1 MDRPA
6 SVPEPGS
13 VADSRGGHTPTDRS
27 ARQSPA
33 KTRRGAGLG
42 MERHFTQPGMHPF
55 DALEWER
62 RTASI
67 TSEKGETV
75 FTQVDVEVP
84 SSWSQ
89 LATNVVVSKYFRG
102 LQGSPQRETS
112 VRQMISRVAD
122 TTRDWAERGGY
133 FASSED
139 LEVFHQE
146 LCAILVNQVAA
157 FNSPVWFN
165 LGADPNPQVS
175 ACFINSVED
184 TMASILTLAK
194 TEGMLF
200 KHGSGTGTNLS
211 SIRSS
216 VEHLASGGT
225 ASGPVSFMK
234 GFDAF
239 AGVIKSGGT
248 TRRAAKMVILNA
260 DHPDIVDFIN
270 CKVREE
276 RKAWA
281 LIEAGYDGAFTGEA
295 YSSVFFQNS
304 NNSIRVTDEFM
315 RAFLE
320 DKEWRTYAVTDRSR
334 VVGTFRARD
343 LMRQIAEAAWS
354 CGDPGLQFDT
364 TINEWHT
371 SPNSG
376 RINAS
381 NPCSEFVYLDDTAC
395 NLSSINLMKFLSED
409 GSFDLEGYRHTIQV
423 MLTAMEVLVGFATY
437 PTERITQNSIKFRPL
452 GLGYA
457 NLGAVLMALGLP
469 YDSPQARDYSGAL
482 TAVLTGEAYAQSARI
497 AKEVGPFEGYEV
509 NRQPMLRVMEK
520 HRAAAYKISSEHA
533 PAPILAAARKAW
545 DDAHELGAVHGYR
558 NAQATVLA
566 PTGTISFM
574 LDCDTTGVEPDIALV
589 KYKKLV
595 GGGLLKMVNGTVPSA
610 LRKLGYGAEAISDI
624 VAYINEQDTIEG
636 APHLREDDL
645 AVFDCAFPPA
655 NGQRSISWQ
664 GHVRMM
670 AAVQPFISGA
680 ISKTVNLPHDATT
693 EDVEQAYTDAWKLGL
708 KAIAVYRDGSKRS
721 QPLSTS
727 RKQATFNGQEGTE
740 PAPAAR
746 PARHRL
752 PSERAAITHKFDIQG
767 HEGYLTVGLY
777 EDGQPGEIF
786 LKMAKEGS
794 TLSGMMDSFATSVS
808 VALQYGV
815 PLRLF
820 CAKFAHTRFEPAG
833 YTGNPE
839 IPIAKSI
846 VDYIFRWL
854 AARYLSAEDR
864 DALGIISRREE
875 AMDSATLSTGTQAAP
890 APSATLTMPTGPGHA
905 SSKQLFSDLTYRN
918 QEDAPSC
925 SECGSLMVRN
935 GACYKCMNCGST
947 SGCS

>member
-1 MDRPA
+1 LQVERRF
-6 SVPEPGS
+6 SEPG
-13 VADSRGGHTPTDRS
+13 V
-27 ARQSPA
+27 
-33 KTRRGAGLG
+33 
-42 MERHFTQPGMHPF
+42 HPF
-55 DALEWER
+55 EAIAWEN

-67 TSEKGETV
+67 ANEKGETV
-75 FTQVDVEVP
+75 FTQENVEVP
-84 SSWSQ
+84 ASWTQ

-102 LQGSPQRETS
+102 LQGSPQRESS
-112 VRQMISRVAD
+112 VRQLVSRVAD
-122 TTRDWAERGGY
+122 TIRDWGRDGNY
-133 FASSED
+133 FATPAD
-139 LEVFHQE
+139 LDTFHAE

-295 YSSVFFQNS
+295 YASVFFQNS

-320 DKEWRTYAVTDRSR
+320 DKEWRTYAVTDKNR
-334 VVGTFRARD
+334 VVGTYQTRD
-343 LMRQIAEAAWS
+343 LMRQIADAAWA

-371 SPNSG
+371 CPNSG

-381 NPCSEFVYLDDTAC
+381 NPCSEFVFLDDTAC
-395 NLSSINLMKFLSED
+395 NLSSINLMKFLADD
-409 GSFDLEGYRHTIQV
+409 GSFDVEGYRHTVRI
-423 MLTAMEVLVGFATY
+423 MLTAMEVMVGYATY
-437 PTERITQNSIKFRPL
+437 PTPQITVNSHKYRPL

-482 TAVLTGEAYAQSARI
+482 TAILTGEAYAQSARI

-520 HRAAAYKISSEHA
+520 HRGAAYKISDAHA
-533 PAPILAAARKAW
+533 PAPLLAAARKAW
-545 DDAHELGAVHGYR
+545 DDAHELGAMHGYR
-558 NAQATVLA
+558 NSQATVLA

-595 GGGLLKMVNGTVPSA
+595 GGGLLKMVNGTVPLA
-610 LRKLGYGAEAISDI
+610 LRKLGYGDEAISAI
-624 VAYINEQDTIEG
+624 LAYINEHDTIEG

-655 NGQRSISWQ
+655 NGQRSITWQ

-680 ISKTVNLPHDATT
+680 ISKTVNLPQDAAP

-727 RKQATFNGQEGTE
+727 RKQATYSGQEAPE
-740 PAPAAR
+740 PAAR

-854 AARYLSAEDR
+854 AARYLSPEDR
-864 DALGIISRREE
+864 DALGIISRREVSDDLAAVAGAVAASTPPA
-875 AMDSATLSTGTQAAP
+875 AMPP
-890 APSATLTMPTGPGHA
+890 APRQASA
-905 SSKQLFSDLTYRN
+905 KQLSSELTFRN

-925 SECGSLMVRN
+925 SDCGSLMVRN

>member
-1 MDRPA
+1 M
-6 SVPEPGS
+6 
-13 VADSRGGHTPTDRS
+13 DRS
-27 ARQSPA
+27 ASDPEPAPAGVSDSSPLA
-33 KTRRGAGLG
+33 AASGSAAPAVKREGLRVKRRFS
-42 MERHFTQPGMHPF
+42 EPGVHPF
-55 DALEWER
+55 DAIQWEL

-67 TSEKGETV
+67 ANEKGESV
-75 FTQVDVEVP
+75 FTQEEVEVP
-84 SSWSQ
+84 AAWSQ

-102 LQGSPQRETS
+102 LQGSPQREHS
-112 VRQMISRVAD
+112 VRQLISRVAD
-122 TTRDWAERGGY
+122 TIRDWGHQGGY
-133 FASSED
+133 FATDED
-139 LEVFHQE
+139 LETFHAE
-146 LCAILVNQVAA
+146 LCAILVNQIAA

-165 LGADPNPQVS
+165 LGAEANPQVS

-184 TMASILTLAK
+184 TMEAILTLAK

-200 KHGSGTGTNLS
+200 KWGSGTGTNLS
-211 SIRSS
+211 TIRSS
-216 VEHLASGGT
+216 VENLASGGT

-281 LIEAGYDGAFTGEA
+281 LIEAGYDGSFTGEA

-304 NNSIRVTDEFM
+304 NNSIRVSDEFM

-320 DKEWRTYAVTDRSR
+320 DKEWRTYAVTDKTR
-334 VVGTFRARD
+334 VVGTYRARD
-343 LMRQIAEAAWS
+343 LMRQITEAAWA

-381 NPCSEFVYLDDTAC
+381 NPCSEFLYLDDTAC
-395 NLSSINLMKFLSED
+395 NLSSINLMKFLAPD
-409 GSFDLEGYRHTIQV
+409 GSFDIEGYRHTSQI
-423 MLTAMEVLVGFATY
+423 MLTAMEILVGFASY
-437 PTERITQNSIKFRPL
+437 PTEKITVNSHKFRPL

-469 YDSPQARDYSGAL
+469 YDSPQARDYAGAL
-482 TAVLTGEAYAQSARI
+482 TAILTGEAYAQSARI
-497 AKEVGPFEGYEV
+497 AKEVGPFEGYEI
-509 NRQPMLRVMEK
+509 NRQPMLRVMDK
-520 HRAAAYKISSEHA
+520 HRAAAYKIAADST
-533 PAPILAAARKAW
+533 PAPLLAAARKAW
-545 DDAHELGAVHGYR
+545 DDAHELGAVNGYR
-558 NAQATVLA
+558 NSQVTVLA

-595 GGGLLKMVNGTVPSA
+595 GGGLLKMLNGTVPSA
-610 LRKLGYGAEAISDI
+610 LRHLGYGEEAVSDI
-624 VAYINEQDTIEG
+624 AAYISEHDTIEG

-655 NGQRSISWQ
+655 NGQRSITWQ
-664 GHVRMM
+664 GHIRMM

-680 ISKTVNLPHDATT
+680 LSKTVNLPTDASP
-693 EDVEQAYTDAWKLGL
+693 EDVELAYTDAWKLGL
-708 KAIAVYRDGSKRS
+708 KAVAVYRDGSKRS

-727 RKQATFNGQEGTE
+727 HKQATYTGQE
-740 PAPAAR
+740 AAVAEVR

-752 PSERAAITHKFDIQG
+752 PSERAAITHKFEIQG

-794 TLSGMMDSFATSVS
+794 TLSGMMDSFATAVS

-854 AARYLSAEDR
+854 AARFLSVEDR

-875 AMDSATLSTGTQAAP
+875 TISGIDAPVVGRAAVGTPTATAGAAP
-890 APSATLTMPTGPGHA
+890 NQASA
-905 SSKQLFSDLTYRN
+905 KQLSAELTFRN

-925 SECGSLMVRN
+925 SECGALMVRN

>member
-1 MDRPA
+1 M
-6 SVPEPGS
+6 
-13 VADSRGGHTPTDRS
+13 PTKRS
-27 ARQSPA
+27 SSQPPA
-33 KTRRGAGLG
+33 KPAGGLG
-42 MERHFTQPGMHPF
+42 LQVERRFSKPGVHPF
-55 DALEWER
+55 EAIEWETR
-62 RTASI
+62 HAI
-67 TSEKGETV
+67 IANEKGETV
-75 FTQVDVEVP
+75 FTQENVEVP
-84 SSWSQ
+84 ASWSQ

-102 LQGSPQRETS
+102 LQGSAQRESS
-112 VRQMISRVAD
+112 VRQLISRVAD
-122 TTRDWAERGGY
+122 TIRDWGREGNY
-133 FASSED
+133 FATDED
-139 LEVFHQE
+139 LDTFHAE
-146 LCAILVNQVAA
+146 LCAILVNQIAA

-184 TMASILTLAK
+184 TMTSILTLAK

-270 CKVREE
+270 CKVKEE

-295 YSSVFFQNS
+295 YASVFFQNS

-320 DKEWRTYAVTDRSR
+320 DKEWRTYAVTDKKR
-334 VVGTFRARD
+334 VVGTYQTRD
-343 LMRQIAEAAWS
+343 LMRQIADAAWA

-371 SPNSG
+371 CPNSG

-381 NPCSEFVYLDDTAC
+381 NPCSEFVFLDDTAC
-395 NLSSINLMKFLSED
+395 NLSSINLMKFLADD
-409 GSFDLEGYRHTIQV
+409 GSFDSDGYRHAIRI
-423 MLTAMEVLVGFATY
+423 MLTAMEVMVGYATY
-437 PTERITQNSIKFRPL
+437 PTERITVNSHKFRPL

-482 TAVLTGEAYAQSARI
+482 TAILTGEAYAQSARL
-497 AKEVGPFEGYEV
+497 AKEVGPFEGYEI
-509 NRQPMLRVMEK
+509 NRQPMLRVIEK
-520 HRAAAYKISSEHA
+520 HRGAAYKISDDHT
-533 PAPILAAARKAW
+533 PAPLLAAARTAW
-545 DDAHELGAVHGYR
+545 DDAHELGAMHGYR
-558 NAQATVLA
+558 NSQATVLA

-610 LRKLGYGAEAISDI
+610 LRKLGYGEEAVSA
-624 VAYINEQDTIEG
+624 VLAYINEHDTIEG

-680 ISKTVNLPHDATT
+680 ISKTVNLPQDSAP

-727 RKQATFNGQEGTE
+727 RKQANYNGQEAVE
-740 PAPAAR
+740 PAGR

-794 TLSGMMDSFATSVS
+794 TLSGMMDSFATSIS

-833 YTGNPE
+833 YTRNPE

-854 AARYLSAEDR
+854 AARFLSAEDR

-875 AMDSATLSTGTQAAP
+875 SDDLTAVAGPAVAAAP
-890 APSATLTMPTGPGHA
+890 SVAMPPAPGQASA
-905 SSKQLFSDLTYRN
+905 KQLSSELTFRN

-925 SECGSLMVRN
+925 SDCGSLMVRN

>member
-1 MDRPA
+1 M
-6 SVPEPGS
+6 
-13 VADSRGGHTPTDRS
+13 DRS
-27 ARQSPA
+27 ASDPEPAPTGASDSSPRA
-33 KTRRGAGLG
+33 AASGAAAPAVKREGLRVQ
-42 MERHFTQPGMHPF
+42 RHFSEPGVHPF
-55 DALEWER
+55 DAIQWEL

-67 TSEKGETV
+67 ANEKGESV
-75 FTQVDVEVP
+75 FTQEDVEVP
-84 SSWSQ
+84 AAWSQ

-102 LQGSPQRETS
+102 LQGSPQREHS
-112 VRQMISRVAD
+112 VRQLISRVAD
-122 TTRDWAERGGY
+122 TIRDWGRQGGY
-133 FASSED
+133 FATDED
-139 LEVFHQE
+139 LETFHAE

-165 LGADPNPQVS
+165 LGAEANPQVS

-184 TMASILTLAK
+184 TMEAILTLAK

-200 KHGSGTGTNLS
+200 KWGSGTGTNLS
-211 SIRSS
+211 TIRSS
-216 VEHLASGGT
+216 VENLASGGT

-281 LIEAGYDGAFTGEA
+281 LIEAGYDGSFTGEA

-304 NNSIRVTDEFM
+304 NNSVRVSDEFM

-320 DKEWRTYAVTDRSR
+320 DKEWRTYAVTDKTR

-343 LMRQIAEAAWS
+343 LMRQITEAAWA

-381 NPCSEFVYLDDTAC
+381 NPCSEFLYLDDTAC
-395 NLSSINLMKFLSED
+395 NLSSINLMKFLGAD
-409 GSFDLEGYRHTIQV
+409 GSFDIEGYRHTSQI
-423 MLTAMEVLVGFATY
+423 MLTAMEILVGFASY
-437 PTERITQNSIKFRPL
+437 PTEKITVNSHKFRPL

-469 YDSPQARDYSGAL
+469 YDSPQARDYAGAL
-482 TAVLTGEAYAQSARI
+482 TAILTGEAYAQSARI
-497 AKEVGPFEGYEV
+497 AKEVGPFEGYEI

-520 HRAAAYKISSEHA
+520 HRAAAYKISADST
-533 PAPILAAARKAW
+533 PAPLLAAARKAW
-545 DDAHELGAVHGYR
+545 DDAHELGAVNGYR
-558 NAQATVLA
+558 NSQVTVLA

-595 GGGLLKMVNGTVPSA
+595 GGGLLKMLNGTVPSA
-610 LRKLGYGAEAISDI
+610 LRHLGYGEEAISDI
-624 VAYINEQDTIEG
+624 AAYISEHDTIEG

-655 NGQRSISWQ
+655 NGQRSITWQ
-664 GHVRMM
+664 GHIRMM

-680 ISKTVNLPHDATT
+680 ISKTVNLPKDASP
-693 EDVEQAYTDAWKLGL
+693 EDVELAYTDAWKLGL
-708 KAIAVYRDGSKRS
+708 KAVAVYRDGSKRS

-727 RKQATFNGQEGTE
+727 HKQATYTGQEAVVAE
-740 PAPAAR
+740 VR

-752 PSERAAITHKFDIQG
+752 PSERAAITHKFEIQG

-794 TLSGMMDSFATSVS
+794 TLSGMMDSFATAVS

-820 CAKFAHTRFEPAG
+820 CAKFAHSRFEPAG

-854 AARYLSAEDR
+854 AARFLSVEDR

-875 AMDSATLSTGTQAAP
+875 TISGIDAPVVGRAAVAAP
-890 APSATLTMPTGPGHA
+890 TATAGAAPNQASA
-905 SSKQLFSDLTYRN
+905 KQLSAELTFRN

-925 SECGSLMVRN
+925 SECGALMVRN

>member
-1 MDRPA
+1 M
-6 SVPEPGS
+6 
-13 VADSRGGHTPTDRS
+13 DRS
-27 ARQSPA
+27 ASDPEPASSASSRGAHAPTKRSAGQPPA
-33 KTRRGAGLG
+33 KPAGGLG
-42 MERHFTQPGMHPF
+42 LQVERRFSEPGVHPF
-55 DALEWER
+55 EAIEWEQ
-62 RTASI
+62 RTAI
-67 TSEKGETV
+67 IANEKGETV
-75 FTQVDVEVP
+75 FTQENVEVP
-84 SSWSQ
+84 ASWSQ

-102 LQGSPQRETS
+102 LQGSPQRESS
-112 VRQMISRVAD
+112 VKQLISRVAD
-122 TTRDWAERGGY
+122 TIREWGRDGNY
-133 FASSED
+133 FATEED
-139 LEVFHQE
+139 LNTFHAE
-146 LCAILVNQVAA
+146 LCAILVNQIAA

-184 TMASILTLAK
+184 TMTSILTLAK

-270 CKVREE
+270 CKVKEE

-295 YSSVFFQNS
+295 YASVFFQNS

-320 DKEWRTYAVTDRSR
+320 DKEWRTYAVTDKNR
-334 VVGTFRARD
+334 VVGTYQTRD
-343 LMRQIAEAAWS
+343 LMRQIADAAWA

-371 SPNSG
+371 CPNSG

-381 NPCSEFVYLDDTAC
+381 NPCSEFVFLDDTAC
-395 NLSSINLMKFLSED
+395 NLSSINLMKFLSHD
-409 GSFDLEGYRHTIQV
+409 GSFDADGYRHTIRI
-423 MLTAMEVLVGFATY
+423 MLTAMEVMVGYATY
-437 PTERITQNSIKFRPL
+437 PTERITINSHKFRPL

-482 TAVLTGEAYAQSARI
+482 TAILTGEAYAQSARI

-509 NRQPMLRVMEK
+509 NRQPMLRVVEK
-520 HRAAAYKISSEHA
+520 HRGAAYKISDESA
-533 PAPILAAARKAW
+533 PAPLLAAARTAW

-558 NAQATVLA
+558 NSQATVLA

-610 LRKLGYGAEAISDI
+610 LRKLGYGEEAVSAIL
-624 VAYINEQDTIEG
+624 AYINEHDTIEG

-655 NGQRSISWQ
+655 NGQRSITWQ

-680 ISKTVNLPHDATT
+680 ISKTVNLPQDAAP

-727 RKQATFNGQEGTE
+727 RKQANYNGQEKDE
-740 PAPAAR
+740 PAAR

-794 TLSGMMDSFATSVS
+794 TLSGMMDSFATSIS

-854 AARYLSAEDR
+854 AARFLSAEDR

-875 AMDSATLSTGTQAAP
+875 SEDLAAVSGTAALSPLTVTLPP
-890 APSATLTMPTGPGHA
+890 APGQASA
-905 SSKQLFSDLTYRN
+905 KQLSSELTFRN

-925 SECGSLMVRN
+925 SDCGSLMVRN

>member
-1 MDRPA
+1 
-6 SVPEPGS
+6 
-13 VADSRGGHTPTDRS
+13 
-27 ARQSPA
+27 
-33 KTRRGAGLG
+33 

-645 AVFDCAFPPA
+645 AVFDCAFPPTA
-655 NGQRSISWQ
+655 S
-664 GHVRMM
+664 
-670 AAVQPFISGA
+670 A
-680 ISKTVNLPHDATT
+680 
-693 EDVEQAYTDAWKLGL
+693 
-708 KAIAVYRDGSKRS
+708 
-721 QPLSTS
+721 
-727 RKQATFNGQEGTE
+727 
-740 PAPAAR
+740 
-746 PARHRL
+746 
-752 PSERAAITHKFDIQG
+752 
-767 HEGYLTVGLY
+767 
-777 EDGQPGEIF
+777 
-786 LKMAKEGS
+786 
-794 TLSGMMDSFATSVS
+794 
-808 VALQYGV
+808 
-815 PLRLF
+815 
-820 CAKFAHTRFEPAG
+820 
-833 YTGNPE
+833 
-839 IPIAKSI
+839 
-846 VDYIFRWL
+846 
-854 AARYLSAEDR
+854 LSAGR
-864 DALGIISRREE
+864 V
-875 AMDSATLSTGTQAAP
+875 T
-890 APSATLTMPTGPGHA
+890 
-905 SSKQLFSDLTYRN
+905 
-918 QEDAPSC
+918 
-925 SECGSLMVRN
+925 CG
-935 GACYKCMNCGST
+935 
-947 SGCS
+947 

>member
-1 MDRPA
+1 M
-6 SVPEPGS
+6 
-13 VADSRGGHTPTDRS
+13 DRS
-27 ARQSPA
+27 ATDPEPASPA
-33 KTRRGAGLG
+33 SSRAAQPPTKRAAEPSPGQPARGLG
-42 MERHFTQPGMHPF
+42 LQVERRFSKPGTHPF
-55 DALEWER
+55 EAIEWER
-62 RTASI
+62 RNAVI
-67 TSEKGETV
+67 ANEKGETV
-75 FTQVDVEVP
+75 FTQEDVEVP
-84 SSWSQ
+84 ASWSQ

-102 LQGSPQRETS
+102 LQGTPQRESS
-112 VRQMISRVAD
+112 VRQLVARVAD
-122 TTRDWAERGGY
+122 TIRDWGSQGDF
-133 FASSED
+133 FASQED
-139 LEVFHQE
+139 LDAFHAE

-184 TMASILTLAK
+184 TMTSILTLAK

-295 YSSVFFQNS
+295 YASVFFQNS

-320 DKEWRTYAVTDRSR
+320 DKEWRTYAVTDKSR
-334 VVGTFRARD
+334 VVGTFQTRD
-343 LMRQIAEAAWS
+343 LMRQIADAAWA

-371 SPNSG
+371 CPNSG

-381 NPCSEFVYLDDTAC
+381 NPCSEFVFLDDTAC
-395 NLSSINLMKFLSED
+395 NLSSINLMKFLAED
-409 GSFDLEGYRHTIQV
+409 GSFDVDSYRHTVRI
-423 MLTAMEVLVGFATY
+423 MLTAMEVMVGFATY
-437 PTERITQNSIKFRPL
+437 PTPQITANSHKFRPL

-482 TAVLTGEAYAQSARI
+482 TAILTGEAYAQSARI
-497 AKEVGPFEGYEV
+497 AKEVGPFEGYEI

-520 HRAAAYKISSEHA
+520 HRGAAYKISDEHA
-533 PAPILAAARKAW
+533 PALLLAAARKAW

-558 NAQATVLA
+558 NSQASVLA

-610 LRKLGYGAEAISDI
+610 LRKLGYGEESTSAIL
-624 VAYINEQDTIEG
+624 AYINEHDTIEG
-636 APHLREDDL
+636 APHLREEDL

-655 NGQRSISWQ
+655 NGQRSITWQ

-680 ISKTVNLPHDATT
+680 ISKTVNLPQDSTP
-693 EDVEQAYTDAWKLGL
+693 EDVERAYTDAWKLGL
-708 KAIAVYRDGSKRS
+708 KAVAVYRDGSKRS

-727 RKQATFNGQEGTE
+727 RKQATYSGQEVAE
-740 PAPAAR
+740 PAAR

-854 AARYLSAEDR
+854 AARFLSAEDR

-875 AMDSATLSTGTQAAP
+875 SADLAAVSGGAAAP
-890 APSATLTMPTGPGHA
+890 ALHQLSSAPGQA
-905 SSKQLFSDLTYRN
+905 SAKQVFSEITFRN

-925 SECGSLMVRN
+925 SDCGSLMVRN

>member
-1 MDRPA
+1 M
-6 SVPEPGS
+6 
-13 VADSRGGHTPTDRS
+13 DRS
-27 ARQSPA
+27 ASDPEPA
-33 KTRRGAGLG
+33 SASAPRGAHGATRRAAAQPARKPGSGLRV
-42 MERHFTQPGMHPF
+42 ERHFSQPGIHPF
-55 DALEWER
+55 DLVEWEL
-62 RTASI
+62 RTATI
-67 TSEKGETV
+67 TNEKGETV
-75 FTQVDVEVP
+75 FAQEQVEAP

-112 VRQMISRVAD
+112 VRQLISRVAD
-122 TTRDWAERGGY
+122 TIRDWGHAGEY
-133 FASSED
+133 FASEQD
-139 LEVFHQE
+139 LEAFHAE
-146 LCAILVNQVAA
+146 LCALLVNQVAA

-165 LGADPNPQVS
+165 LGADPHPQVS

-184 TMASILTLAK
+184 TMESILTLAR

-211 SIRSS
+211 TIRSS

-276 RKAWA
+276 RKAWS

-295 YSSVFFQNS
+295 YASVFFQNS

-320 DKEWRTYAVTDRSR
+320 DKEWRTYAVTDHSR
-334 VVGTFRARD
+334 VIGTFQARD
-343 LMRQIAEAAWS
+343 LMSQIAEAAWD

-371 SPNSG
+371 CPNSG

-381 NPCSEFVYLDDTAC
+381 NPCSEFVFLDDTAC
-395 NLSSINLMKFLSED
+395 NLSSINLIKFLDAD
-409 GSFDLEGYRHTIQV
+409 GTFDTEGYRSAIRT
-423 MLTAMEVLVGFATY
+423 MLTAMEIMVGYATY
-437 PTERITQNSIKFRPL
+437 PTERITVNSHKFRPL

-469 YDSPQARDYSGAL
+469 YDSPQARDYAGAL
-482 TAVLTGEAYAQSARI
+482 TAILTGEGYAQSARI
-497 AKEVGPFEGYEV
+497 AQEVGPFEGYEI

-520 HRAAAYKISSEHA
+520 HRGAGYKISSAHA
-533 PAPILAAARKAW
+533 PGELLSAARQAW

-558 NAQATVLA
+558 NSQATVLA

-610 LRKLGYGAEAISDI
+610 LRRLGYGEEATSDI
-624 VAYINEQDTIEG
+624 VAYINEHDTIEG
-636 APHLREDDL
+636 APHLRDDDL

-655 NGQRSISWQ
+655 NGQRSITWQ

-680 ISKTVNLPHDATT
+680 ISKTVNLPQDATPN
-693 EDVEQAYTDAWKLGL
+693 DVEQAYTDAWKLGL

-727 RKQATFNGQEGTE
+727 KSQATFSGRPEV
-740 PAPAAR
+740 AAEVR
-746 PARHRL
+746 PARRRL
-752 PSERAAITHKFDIQG
+752 PLERAAITHKFDIQG

-820 CAKFAHTRFEPAG
+820 CAKFAHSRFEPAG

-854 AARYLSAEDR
+854 AARFLPADDR
-864 DALGIISRREE
+864 QALGIITRGDQTQTNSPPSSRLVQ
-875 AMDSATLSTGTQAAP
+875 SAVAP
-890 APSATLTMPTGPGHA
+890 HA
-905 SSKQLFSDLTYRN
+905 SAKHLGAELTFRN

-925 SECGSLMVRN
+925 SDCGSLMVRN

>member
-1 MDRPA
+1 MDRSASDPEPA
-6 SVPEPGS
+6 SVAAS
-13 VADSRGGHTPTDRS
+13 QAGGAAKR
-27 ARQSPA
+27 RQAAPQPA
-33 KTRRGAGLG
+33 ESGLG
-42 MERHFTQPGMHPF
+42 LRVERHFTRPGVHPF
-55 DALEWER
+55 DAVEWER
-62 RTASI
+62 RTATI
-67 TSEKGETV
+67 TNEKGETV
-75 FTQVDVEVP
+75 FTQEDVEVP
-84 SSWSQ
+84 AFWSQ

-102 LQGSPQRETS
+102 LQGSSQRETS
-112 VRQMISRVAD
+112 VRQLLSRVAD
-122 TTRDWAERGGY
+122 TIRDWAQEGRY
-133 FASSED
+133 FASPED
-139 LEVFHQE
+139 LDVFHQE
-146 LCAILVNQVAA
+146 LLAILVNQVAA

-184 TMASILTLAK
+184 TMASILSLAK

-211 SIRSS
+211 TIRSS

-260 DHPDIVDFIN
+260 DHPDILDFIN
-270 CKVREE
+270 CKVSEE

-281 LIEAGYDGAFTGEA
+281 LIDAGYDGAFTGEA

-304 NNSIRVTDEFM
+304 NNSVRVTDEFM

-334 VVGTFRARD
+334 VIGTFRTRD
-343 LMRQIAEAAWS
+343 LMRQIAEAAWA

-371 SPNSG
+371 SANSG

-381 NPCSEFVYLDDTAC
+381 NPCSEFVFLDDTAC
-395 NLSSINLMKFLSED
+395 NLSSINLMKFLDED
-409 GSFDLEGYRHTIQV
+409 GTFDVEGYRHAIRV
-423 MLTAMEVLVGFATY
+423 MLTAMEILVGFATY
-437 PTERITQNSIKFRPL
+437 PTEKITANSHKFRPL

-457 NLGAVLMALGLP
+457 NLGAVLMALGHP
-469 YDSPQARDYSGAL
+469 YDSPQARDYAAAL
-482 TAVLTGEAYAQSARI
+482 TAVLTGEGYAQSARI
-497 AKEVGPFEGYEV
+497 AKEVGPFEGFEV
-509 NRQPMLRVMEK
+509 NRQPMLRVMDK
-520 HRAAAYKISSEHA
+520 HRAAAYKISAEHV
-533 PAPILAAARKAW
+533 PAPLLAAARRAW

-558 NAQATVLA
+558 NSQATVLA

-610 LRKLGYGAEAISDI
+610 LRRLGYGEEAVSDI
-624 VAYINEQDTIEG
+624 VAYIDDQDTIEG

-680 ISKTVNLPHDATT
+680 ISKTVNLPQDATP

-708 KAIAVYRDGSKRS
+708 KAIAIYRDGSKRS

-727 RKQATFNGQEGTE
+727 KKQATYNGQELE
-740 PAPAAR
+740 EEAPETQR

-794 TLSGMMDSFATSVS
+794 TLSGMMDSFATAVS

-820 CAKFAHTRFEPAG
+820 CAKFAHTRFEPSG
-833 YTGNPE
+833 YTGNSE

-854 AARYLSAEDR
+854 AARFLSEEDR
-864 DALGIISRREE
+864 EALGVISRREE
-875 AMDSATLSTGTQAAP
+875 AMDLATLATEVAAP
-890 APSATLTMPTGPGHA
+890 SSVLSLQQGGAPGHA
-905 SSKQLFSDLTYRN
+905 SAKQLSPELTFRN

-925 SECGSLMVRN
+925 SDCGALMVRN
-935 GACYKCMNCGST
+935 GSCYKCMNCGST

>member
-1 MDRPA
+1 M
-6 SVPEPGS
+6 
-13 VADSRGGHTPTDRS
+13 DRS
-27 ARQSPA
+27 ASDPKPA
-33 KTRRGAGLG
+33 SAASSKAAPAVPTRSAGPTGDSAEGGVGLRV
-42 MERHFTQPGMHPF
+42 ERRFTEPGGHPF
-55 DALEWER
+55 DAIEWDR
-62 RTASI
+62 RTALI
-67 TSEKGETV
+67 TNEKGETV
-75 FTQVDVEVP
+75 FTQENVEVP
-84 SSWSQ
+84 ASWSQ

-112 VRQMISRVAD
+112 VRQLVSRVAD
-122 TTRDWAERGGY
+122 TIRDWGRDGGY
-133 FASSED
+133 FASDED
-139 LEVFHQE
+139 LTTFHAE

-184 TMASILTLAK
+184 TMTSILTLAK

-320 DKEWRTYAVTDRSR
+320 DKEWRTYAVTDKSR
-334 VVGTFRARD
+334 VVGTYRARD
-343 LMRQIAEAAWS
+343 LMSQIAEAAWA

-371 SPNSG
+371 SPKSG

-381 NPCSEFVYLDDTAC
+381 NPCSEFVFLDDTAC
-395 NLSSINLMKFLSED
+395 NLSSINLMKFLAED
-409 GSFDLEGYRHTIQV
+409 GSFDVEGYRHTIRI
-423 MLTAMEVLVGFATY
+423 MLTAMEVMVGYATY
-437 PTERITQNSIKFRPL
+437 PTERITFNSHKFRPL

-482 TAVLTGEAYAQSARI
+482 TAILTGEAYAQSARI

-520 HRAAAYKISSEHA
+520 HRGAAYKISDEHTEA
-533 PAPILAAARKAW
+533 PLLAAARKAW
-545 DDAHELGAVHGYR
+545 DDAHELGAMHGFR
-558 NAQATVLA
+558 NSQATVLA

-610 LRKLGYGAEAISDI
+610 LRKLGYGEEAISAI
-624 VAYINEQDTIEG
+624 LAYINEHDTIEG

-680 ISKTVNLPHDATT
+680 ISKTVNLPQDATP

-727 RKQATFNGQEGTE
+727 RKQATYSGQEE
-740 PAPAAR
+740 SAVAAR

-854 AARYLSAEDR
+854 AARFLSAEDR

-875 AMDSATLSTGTQAAP
+875 SEETSVVAGAVVAPVSPASLPLAPGQASA
-890 APSATLTMPTGPGHA
+890 
-905 SSKQLFSDLTYRN
+905 KQLSSELTFRN

-925 SECGSLMVRN
+925 SDCGSLMVRN

>member
-1 MDRPA
+1 
-6 SVPEPGS
+6 
-13 VADSRGGHTPTDRS
+13 
-27 ARQSPA
+27 
-33 KTRRGAGLG
+33 
-42 MERHFTQPGMHPF
+42 
-55 DALEWER
+55 
-62 RTASI
+62 
-67 TSEKGETV
+67 
-75 FTQVDVEVP
+75 
-84 SSWSQ
+84 
-89 LATNVVVSKYFRG
+89 ATNVVVSKYFRG
-102 LQGSPQRETS
+102 LQGSPQRESS
-112 VRQMISRVAD
+112 VKQLISRVAD
-122 TTRDWAERGGY
+122 TIREWGRDGNY
-133 FASSED
+133 FATEED
-139 LEVFHQE
+139 LNTFHAE
-146 LCAILVNQVAA
+146 LCAILVNQIAA

-184 TMASILTLAK
+184 TMTSILTLAK

-270 CKVREE
+270 CKVKEE

-295 YSSVFFQNS
+295 YASVFFQNS

-320 DKEWRTYAVTDRSR
+320 DKEWRTYAVTDKNR
-334 VVGTFRARD
+334 VVGTYQTRD
-343 LMRQIAEAAWS
+343 LMRQIADAAWA

-371 SPNSG
+371 CPNSG

-381 NPCSEFVYLDDTAC
+381 NPCSEFVFLDDTAC
-395 NLSSINLMKFLSED
+395 NLSSINLMKFLSHD
-409 GSFDLEGYRHTIQV
+409 GSFDADGYRHTIRI
-423 MLTAMEVLVGFATY
+423 MLTAMEVMVGYATY
-437 PTERITQNSIKFRPL
+437 PTERITINSHKFRPL

-482 TAVLTGEAYAQSARI
+482 TAILTGEAYAQSARI

-509 NRQPMLRVMEK
+509 NRQPMLRVVEK
-520 HRAAAYKISSEHA
+520 HRGAAYKISDESA
-533 PAPILAAARKAW
+533 PAPLLAAARTAW

-558 NAQATVLA
+558 NSQATVLA

-574 LDCDTTGVEPDIALV
+574 LDCDTTGVEPDLALV

-610 LRKLGYGAEAISDI
+610 LRKLGYGEEAVSAIL
-624 VAYINEQDTIEG
+624 AYINEHDTIEG

-655 NGQRSISWQ
+655 NGQRSITWQ
-664 GHVRMM
+664 GHVRLM

-680 ISKTVNLPHDATT
+680 ISKTVNLPQDAAP

-727 RKQATFNGQEGTE
+727 RKQANYNGQEKDE
-740 PAPAAR
+740 PAAR

-794 TLSGMMDSFATSVS
+794 TLSGMMDSFATSIS

-854 AARYLSAEDR
+854 AARFLSAEDR

-875 AMDSATLSTGTQAAP
+875 SEDLAAVSGTAALSPLTVTLPP
-890 APSATLTMPTGPGHA
+890 APGQASA
-905 SSKQLFSDLTYRN
+905 KQLSSELTFRN

-925 SECGSLMVRN
+925 SDCGSLMVRN

>member
-1 MDRPA
+1 MERPA
-6 SVPEPGS
+6 SDPGAAASGAPEG
-13 VADSRGGHTPTDRS
+13 SRGPVR
-27 ARQSPA
+27 RQPA
-33 KTRRGAGLG
+33 KAGAVARAGLR
-42 MERHFTQPGMHPF
+42 MQRRFSQPGVHPF
-55 DALEWER
+55 DCIEWER
-62 RTASI
+62 RTATI
-67 TSEKGETV
+67 TNEKGETV
-75 FTQVDVEVP
+75 FTQEDVEVP
-84 SSWSQ
+84 AGWSQ

-112 VRQMISRVAD
+112 VRQLISRVAD
-122 TTRDWAERGGY
+122 TIRDWGRDGGY
-133 FASSED
+133 FASDDD
-139 LEVFHQE
+139 LQVFHAE
-146 LCAILVNQVAA
+146 LCAILVNQIAA

-165 LGADPNPQVS
+165 LGADPHPQVS

-184 TMASILTLAK
+184 TMDSILSLAK

-200 KHGSGTGTNLS
+200 KYGSGTGTNLS

-276 RKAWA
+276 RKAWS

-304 NNSIRVTDEFM
+304 NNSVRASDEFM
-315 RAFLE
+315 RCVIE
-320 DKEWRTYAVTDRSR
+320 DKEWRTYAVTDRNR
-334 VVGTFRARD
+334 VIGTFQARD
-343 LMRQIAEAAWS
+343 LMRQITEAAWS

-371 SPNSG
+371 CPNSG

-381 NPCSEFVYLDDTAC
+381 NPCSEFLFLDDTAC
-395 NLSSINLMKFLSED
+395 NLSSINLLRFLQED
-409 GSFDLEGYRHTIQV
+409 GSFDIPGYQHTIQV
-423 MLTAMEVLVGFATY
+423 MLTAMEVLVGYATY
-437 PTERITQNSIKFRPL
+437 PTEKITRNSHKFRPL

-469 YDSPQARDYSGAL
+469 YDSPQARDYSAAL
-482 TAVLTGEAYAQSARI
+482 TAILCGEGYAQSARI
-497 AKEVGPFEGYEV
+497 AREVGPFEGYET
-509 NRQPMLRVMEK
+509 NRQPMLRVIEK
-520 HRAAAYKISSEHA
+520 HRGAAYKIAGDHA
-533 PAPILAAARKAW
+533 PADLLSAARTAW
-545 DDAHELGAVHGYR
+545 DNAHELGAMHGYR
-558 NAQATVLA
+558 NSQATVLA

-574 LDCDTTGVEPDIALV
+574 LDCDTTGIEPDIALV

-595 GGGLLKMVNGTVPSA
+595 GGGLLKMVNGTVPAA
-610 LRKLGYGAEAISDI
+610 LRRLGYGEKAISDI
-624 VAYINEQDTIEG
+624 LAYVNDHDTIEG

-645 AVFDCAFPPA
+645 AVFDCAFQPA

-680 ISKTVNLPHDATT
+680 ISKTVNMPQDAKP
-693 EDVEQAYTDAWKLGL
+693 EDIEQAYTDAWKMGL
-708 KAIAVYRDGSKRS
+708 KAVAIYRDGSKRS
-721 QPLSTS
+721 QPLSTTK
-727 RKQATFNGQEGTE
+727 KQATFNGRE
-740 PAPAAR
+740 PEAAEAR
-746 PARHRL
+746 PARRRL
-752 PSERAAITHKFDIQG
+752 PAERAAITHKFDIQG

-820 CAKFAHTRFEPAG
+820 CAKFAHTRFEPSG
-833 YTGNPE
+833 YTGNPQ

-854 AARYLSAEDR
+854 AARFLSAEDR
-864 DALGIISRREE
+864 EALGIISRDEDASDGPSSAVVQATAAVAE
-875 AMDSATLSTGTQAAP
+875 ARTTAVQGSAKP
-890 APSATLTMPTGPGHA
+890 PSVEIT
-905 SSKQLFSDLTYRN
+905 FRN

-925 SECGSLMVRN
+925 SDCGSLMVRN